1 MKKTK
6 LSVIIPTKNEE
17 EMIRDCLKSVR
28 WADEIIVID
37 DFSKDKTVEI
47 AKKFGAKIFLH
58 RWRGFS
64 EQKNYGFKKATG
76 NWILF
81 LDADDRVT
89 PELREEILQE
99 IKKPKP
105 PFSGYDIPRLNNI
118 LGKDLYFGGW
128 YPDYQRRLVKRD
140 KFKEWKGK
148 LHEQMLVDGQTGKLK
163 SNIYH
168 LTHRGLS
175 WMLEKSIIYTR
186 YEAEELLKSGH
197 PRMVWWRFFRPMVQ
211 EFFYRLIRKSG
222 WRDGMIGWIEAIYQS
237 FNKFLIY
244 ARLWEMQNLQKKKTR

>member
-1 MKKTK
+1 MK
-6 LSVIIPTKNEE
+6 LSVIVIAKNEE
-17 EMIRDCLKSVR
+17 EMIRDCLESVK
-28 WADEIIVID
+28 WADEIVVID
-37 DFSKDKTVEI
+37 DFSKDKTGEI
-47 AKKFGAKIFLH
+47 AKEFGAKVFLH
-58 RWRGFS
+58 KWQGFS
-64 EQKNYGFKKATG
+64 EQKNYGFKKASG
-76 NWILF
+76 DWILF

-89 PELREEILQE
+89 PELKEEILQE
-99 IKKPKP
+99 IKKEKN

-128 YPDYQRRLVKRD
+128 YPDYQRRLVKKE
-140 KFKEWKGK
+140 KFKGWKGR

-168 LTHRGLS
+168 LTHRGIS
-175 WMLEKSIIYTR
+175 WMVEKSIVYTR

-197 PRMVWWRFFRPMVQ
+197 PKMAWWRFFRPMGQ

-222 WRDGMIGWIEAIYQS
+222 WRDGIIGWIEVIYQC

-244 ARLWEMQNLQKKKTR
+244 ARLWEMQNLQKKGVNEL